1 MSQAH
6 AHPSIYNAHTKYMS
20 RKRSNFSLA
29 SVFLS
34 EIWSKG
40 GGGGGGGEQMR
51 KSNIYHI
58 YIDCDKSQITL
69 FYLTLSSDDGD

>member
-1 MSQAH
+1 
-6 AHPSIYNAHTKYMS
+6 MS

-40 GGGGGGGEQMR
+40 GGGGEVGGGGEQML

-69 FYLTLSSDDGD
+69 FYLTLSSDDGDQ